1 MQRRLLV
8 EAEIERIL
16 ACTPTFFSLLPLKL
30 SPETHDVCDF
40 STFEGNVVTSSL
52 SR

>member
-30 SPETHDVCDF
+30 SPETHDISDF
-40 STFEGNVVTSSL
+40 STFEGNITASSL
-52 SR
+52 IR